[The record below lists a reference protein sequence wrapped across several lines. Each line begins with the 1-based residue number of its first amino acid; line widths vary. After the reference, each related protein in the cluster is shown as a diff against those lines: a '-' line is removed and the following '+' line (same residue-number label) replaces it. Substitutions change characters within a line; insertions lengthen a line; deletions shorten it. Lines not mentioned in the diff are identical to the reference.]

1 MEPIIPMEPQSS
13 ENIPAKDEWI
23 AQTKWDGVRV
33 LTYYD
38 GQAVRLYNRKLNERT
53 FHYPE
58 ITDIKAYCDAKS
70 VILDGEIIAL
80 GPDGK
85 PSFHEVMRRDGVRR
99 TEKLAQIKNVVPIA
113 YMIFDVIFYNGKW
126 INAYSLRQRNQILS
140 DIILPDNQIQLVSSH
155 EDGAALF
162 KVMKQ
167 YGMEG
172 IIMKRLDSQ
181 YMIGEK
187 KDIWLKIKNYRD
199 LIAVI
204 GGYTLRGEI
213 INAVLLGLYDDQGRF
228 LYIGH
233 SGTGKLSQQEWKTLT
248 EILRPLTRKERPFAN
263 KPERQTNV
271 YWVQPMITVKL
282 QFAEW
287 TEGLSLRQPSLQA
300 FVDVPPAEC
309 KFSVDRLS

>member
-1 MEPIIPMEPQSS
+1 MEPIIPMEPKRS
-13 ENIPAKDEWI
+13 EKIPAGDEWI
-23 AQTKWDGVRV
+23 AQIKWDGVRV

-53 FHYPE
+53 SHYPE
-58 ITDIKAYCDAKS
+58 ITNIKTYCDAKS

-99 TEKLAQIKNVVPIA
+99 TEKIARMKRVVPIT
-113 YMIFDVIFYNGKW
+113 YMIFDVIFYNGIW
-126 INAYSLRQRNQILS
+126 INSYSLSQRNQILS
-140 DIILPDNQIQLVSSH
+140 DIILPNNQIQLVSSH
-155 EDGAALF
+155 EDGQALF

-181 YMIGEK
+181 YIIGKK

-204 GGYTLRGEI
+204 GGYTLSGGI
-213 INAVLLGLYDDQGRF
+213 INAVLLGLYDDQERF

-233 SGTGKLSQQEWKTLT
+233 TGTGKLSQKEWKTLT
-248 EILRPLTRKERPFAN
+248 EVLKPLTLKERPFAN
-263 KPERQTNV
+263 KPERQTDV
-271 YWVQPMITVKL
+271 YWAKPIITVKV
-282 QFAEW
+282 QYTEW
-287 TEGLSLRQPSLQA
+287 TEGRSLRQPSLQA
-300 FVDVPPAEC
+300 FVYVPPSEC
-309 KFSVDRLS
+309 KFSKVQEA